1 MVLGQEAVVQ
11 MDLRANKSVN
21 YSMMVCLLE
30 ILMVQDYLRI
40 SFGNEEI
47 QIRKSENE
55 DSLNSIFINNSR
67 IGNIFRDIDP
77 DDKEVTYTVS
87 IPISLSGENNI
98 SHQQYLIDILGTDKI
113 FLTGRG
119 SIDDSQEVYLK
130 RAEDDEYIGIVYKN
144 DDASYTFTMSILDF
158 DL

>member
-1 MVLGQEAVVQ
+1 MKN
-11 MDLRANKSVN
+11 D
-21 YSMMVCLLE
+21 E
-30 ILMVQDYLRI
+30 ILIVQDYLRI
-40 SFGNEEI
+40 TFGNEEI
-47 QIRKSENE
+47 QIRKSDSE
-55 DSLNSIFINNSR
+55 DNLNSIFINNSR

-77 DDKEVTYTVS
+77 DDKEITYTVS

-98 SHQQYLIDILGTDKI
+98 SHQQYLIDLLGTDKI
-113 FLTGRG
+113 FLTSRG

>member
-1 MVLGQEAVVQ
+1 MK
-11 MDLRANKSVN
+11 NS
-21 YSMMVCLLE
+21 E
-30 ILMVQDYLRI
+30 ILIVQDYLKI
-40 SFGNEEI
+40 TFGNEDI
-47 QIRKSENE
+47 QIRKPETEN
-55 DSLNSIFINNSR
+55 DLNSVFINNSR
-67 IGNIFRDIDP
+67 VGNIFRDIDP

-87 IPISLSGENNI
+87 IPISLSSDNNI
-98 SHQQYLIDILGTDKI
+98 SHQQYLVDLLGTDKI

-130 RAEDDEYIGIVYKN
+130 RSEDDEYIGIIYKN

>member
-1 MVLGQEAVVQ
+1 MKN
-11 MDLRANKSVN
+11 D
-21 YSMMVCLLE
+21 E
-30 ILMVQDYLRI
+30 ILIVQDYLRI
-40 SFGNEEI
+40 TFGNEEI
-47 QIRKSENE
+47 QIRKSDSE
-55 DSLNSIFINNSR
+55 DNLNSIFINNSR

-77 DDKEVTYTVS
+77 DDKEVTYTVI

-98 SHQQYLIDILGTDKI
+98 SHQQYLIDLLGTDKI
-113 FLTGRG
+113 FLTSRG

>member
-1 MVLGQEAVVQ
+1 MKN
-11 MDLRANKSVN
+11 D
-21 YSMMVCLLE
+21 E
-30 ILMVQDYLRI
+30 ILIVQDYLRI
-40 SFGNEEI
+40 TFGNEEI

-98 SHQQYLIDILGTDKI
+98 YHQQYLIDLLGTNKI

-130 RAEDDEYIGIVYKN
+130 RAEDDEYIGIIYKN

>member
-1 MVLGQEAVVQ
+1 MK
-11 MDLRANKSVN
+11 NS
-21 YSMMVCLLE
+21 E
-30 ILMVQDYLRI
+30 ILIVQDYLKI
-40 SFGNEEI
+40 TFGNEDI
-47 QIRKSENE
+47 QIRKPETEN
-55 DSLNSIFINNSR
+55 DLNSIFINNSR
-67 IGNIFRDIDP
+67 VGNIFRDIDP

-87 IPISLSGENNI
+87 IPISLSSDNNI
-98 SHQQYLIDILGTDKI
+98 SHQQYLVDLLGTDKI

-130 RAEDDEYIGIVYKN
+130 RSEDDEYIGIIYKN